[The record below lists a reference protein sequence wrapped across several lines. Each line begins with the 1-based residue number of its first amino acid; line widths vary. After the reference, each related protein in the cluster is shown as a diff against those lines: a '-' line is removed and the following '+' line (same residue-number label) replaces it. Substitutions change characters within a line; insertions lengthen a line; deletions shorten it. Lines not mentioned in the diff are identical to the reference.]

1 MPASTYKHI
10 LPTNKVTLSSQV
22 VDLMAFA
29 RNKIQNKSNEDDQFK
44 SKIANLILDF
54 LLVTENQQQV
64 SFLKLLLEQ
73 INLLFTSKHQRR
85 YSAELLM
92 MAYIIFSTSPRAYER
107 LLEEQVVLL
116 PSTKTLKK
124 ITMNLNSK
132 TGLDDE
138 QYLRLRFSQ
147 LNAFDRNVL
156 LMIDE
161 IYLSKRVE
169 ASGGQVLGLTDDCQ
183 IAATALCFMVK
194 SLSSGYQD
202 MVGIYPVKNLKAPTQ
217 KECFDKIMIL
227 LNEVGF
233 NVVGI
238 SVDNAAAN
246 RKFYKDFLCEG
257 SWKASIANPF
267 TGGEIFLIFDP
278 THIIKNV
285 YNNFLT
291 RKTFELPVLSPLVPR
306 PLAANFSDVVAVYDE
321 ECHKC
326 LRIAHKLSET
336 VLNPKTIE
344 KVNARLALSVLHE
357 STISALKH
365 YGYTDTA
372 AALEL
377 FLKFWKVLNVPS
389 PTVG

>member
-1 MPASTYKHI
+1 
-10 LPTNKVTLSSQV
+10 
-22 VDLMAFA
+22 
-29 RNKIQNKSNEDDQFK
+29 
-44 SKIANLILDF
+44 
-54 LLVTENQQQV
+54 
-64 SFLKLLLEQ
+64 
-73 INLLFTSKHQRR
+73 
-85 YSAELLM
+85 M

-124 ITMNLNSK
+124 ITINLYSK
-132 TGLDDE
+132 TGLDE

-147 LNAFDRNVL
+147 LNAVDRNVL

-169 ASGGQVLGLTDDCQ
+169 ASGGQVLGLTDDCK
-183 IAATALCFMVK
+183 IAATALYFMVK

-227 LNEVGF
+227 LNEVCF

-257 SWKASIANPF
+257 SWKVSIANPF

-306 PLAANFSDVVAVYDE
+306 PLTAKFSDVVAVYDE

-326 LRIAHKLSET
+326 LGIAHKLSVKYYT
-336 VLNPKTIE
+336 SMSLVFYSISRRASL
-344 KVNARLALSVLHE
+344 RE
-357 STISALKH
+357 SKQNQPEVHDQEVEGEAEAEAVSRTKNRTKS
-365 YGYTDTA
+365 
-372 AALEL
+372 
-377 FLKFWKVLNVPS
+377 
-389 PTVG
+389 